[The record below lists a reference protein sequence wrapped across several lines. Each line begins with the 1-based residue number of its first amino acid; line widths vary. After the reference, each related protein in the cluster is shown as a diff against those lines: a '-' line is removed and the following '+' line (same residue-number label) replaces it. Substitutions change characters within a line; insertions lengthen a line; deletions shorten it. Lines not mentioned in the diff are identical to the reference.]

1 MKNIVKILLIIIPV
15 LLFTGCSSEK
25 ADEMTTE
32 AADTAVKKIRTPLDK
47 ARATK
52 NLGDQRMKE
61 IDEATEQEK

>member
-1 MKNIVKILLIIIPV
+1 MKNIVKILLIIVPV

-25 ADEMTTE
+25 VDEMTTE